1 MLLSQLL
8 EAKGKHTPQG
18 HPEWCPG
25 GWGIYIIISIIT
37 GGGAFA
43 GCSLLSPLGS
53 GH

>member
-25 GWGIYIIISIIT
+25 GWGIYMLVSIIISRDV
-37 GGGAFA
+37 FA
-43 GCSLLSPLGS
+43 GCSLLTLWAPGR
-53 GH
+53 